1 MNKDRCVKFCGCQ
14 RSEQLNEQTENEM
27 LRARC
32 PELKTHNKV
41 QRGTEKKQ
49 GHAVGRHTET
59 GLGRTVLLEKF
70 TQSKAIN
77 VQHALDLRQ
86 PQRVIQIANPNTSF
100 EQGTQQGT

>member
-1 MNKDRCVKFCGCQ
+1 
-14 RSEQLNEQTENEM
+14 M

-59 GLGRTVLLEKF
+59 GLGRTVLSEKF

-86 PQRVIQIANPNTSF
+86 PQRVIQIANPNTSLNKEPNKEPKIDF
-100 EQGTQQGT
+100 FFKSKVKTFTFK